1 MRLYASCICCLLNK
15 QEQKLRSC
23 NDEKKKTEYMKELLR
38 LAGNSGDEACA
49 PWMAAQIRKVHEKYF
64 GNIGSYAEEKRE
76 FNQLVMNLEKELEQ
90 KILLQEDPLKA
101 ALLYARVGN
110 YIDFSALE
118 RVEKEEFLQLFER
131 ENDILDEQE
140 YQNFC
145 MEMEKSKNVVYL
157 LDNCGEIVL
166 DKLVIRILKQR
177 FPKMQ
182 ITAVVRGSEVV
193 NDATME
199 DAVMTGLT
207 DETEVIGNGDEVAGT
222 ILSRVSA
229 EAGEKINA
237 ADVIIAKGQGN
248 FESMYGCGL
257 NVYYLFLC
265 KCDWFMR
272 KFHAERF
279 QGMFVNERR
288 VKFE

>member
-15 QEQKLRSC
+15 QEQKLRNC
-23 NDEKKKTEYMKELLR
+23 RDEKKKTEYMKELLR
-38 LAGNSGDEACA
+38 LAGNSGDEASA
-49 PWMAAQIRKVHEKYF
+49 PWLAAQIMKVHEKYF
-64 GNIGSYAEEKRE
+64 GKSGSYADVKKE
-76 FNQLVMNLEKELEQ
+76 FNQLVMSMEEELKQ
-90 KILLQEDPLKA
+90 RFLSQPDPLKT

-118 RVEKEEFLQLFER
+118 QVEKEEFLSLFER
-131 ENDILDEQE
+131 EKDVLDEKE
-140 YQNFC
+140 YMSFSG
-145 MEMEKSKNVVYL
+145 EMQKAENVVYL

-166 DKLVIRILKQR
+166 DKLVIQILKKK
-177 FPKMQ
+177 FPRAN
-182 ITAVVRGSEVV
+182 ITAIVRGSEVI

-207 DETEVIGNGDEVAGT
+207 NVTEVIGNGDDVAGT

-229 EAGEKINA
+229 EAREKIEK

-248 FESMYGCGL
+248 FESLYGCGK

-272 KFHAERF
+272 KFHADRF
-279 QGMFVNERR
+279 QGMFVNEYRIT
-288 VKFE
+288 FE

>member
-15 QEQKLRSC
+15 QEQKLRNC
-23 NDEKKKTEYMKELLR
+23 RDEKKKTEYMKELLR
-38 LAGNSGDEACA
+38 LAGKSGDEASA
-49 PWMAAQIRKVHEKYF
+49 PWLAAQIMKVHEKYF
-64 GNIGSYAEEKRE
+64 GKTGSYADVKKE
-76 FNQLVMNLEKELEQ
+76 FNQLVMSMEEELKQ
-90 KILLQEDPLKA
+90 RVLSQPDPLKT

-118 RVEKEEFLQLFER
+118 QVEKEEFLSLFER
-131 ENDILDEQE
+131 EKDVLDEKE
-140 YQNFC
+140 YMSFSG
-145 MEMEKSKNVVYL
+145 EMQKAENVVYL

-166 DKLVIRILKQR
+166 DKLVIQILKKR
-177 FPKMQ
+177 FPRAN
-182 ITAVVRGSEVV
+182 ITAIVRGSEVI

-207 DETEVIGNGDEVAGT
+207 NVTEVIGNGDDVAGT

-229 EAGEKINA
+229 EAREKIEK

-248 FESMYGCGL
+248 FESLYGCGK

-272 KFHAERF
+272 KFHADRF
-279 QGMFVNERR
+279 QGMFVNEYRIT
-288 VKFE
+288 FE

>member
-15 QEQKLRSC
+15 QEQKLRNC
-23 NDEKKKTEYMKELLR
+23 RDEKKKTEYMKELLR
-38 LAGNSGDEACA
+38 LAGNSGDEASA
-49 PWMAAQIRKVHEKYF
+49 PWLAAQIMKVHEKYF
-64 GNIGSYAEEKRE
+64 GKSGSYADVKKE
-76 FNQLVMNLEKELEQ
+76 FNQLVMSMEEELKQ
-90 KILLQEDPLKA
+90 RVLSQPDPLKT

-110 YIDFSALE
+110 YIDFPALE
-118 RVEKEEFLQLFER
+118 QVEKEEFLSLFER
-131 ENDILDEQE
+131 EKDVLDEKE
-140 YQNFC
+140 YMSFSG
-145 MEMEKSKNVVYL
+145 EMQKAENVVYL

-166 DKLVIRILKQR
+166 DKLVIQILKKK
-177 FPKMQ
+177 FPRAN
-182 ITAVVRGSEVV
+182 ITAIVRGSEVI

-207 DETEVIGNGDEVAGT
+207 NVTEVIGNGDDVAGT

-229 EAGEKINA
+229 EAREKIEK

-248 FESMYGCGL
+248 FESLYGCGK

-272 KFHAERF
+272 KFHTDRF
-279 QGMFVNERR
+279 QGMFVNEYRIT
-288 VKFE
+288 FE

>member
-1 MRLYASCICCLLNK
+1 
-15 QEQKLRSC
+15 
-23 NDEKKKTEYMKELLR
+23 
-38 LAGNSGDEACA
+38 
-49 PWMAAQIRKVHEKYF
+49 
-64 GNIGSYAEEKRE
+64 
-76 FNQLVMNLEKELEQ
+76 
-90 KILLQEDPLKA
+90 
-101 ALLYARVGN
+101 
-110 YIDFSALE
+110 
-118 RVEKEEFLQLFER
+118 
-131 ENDILDEQE
+131 
-140 YQNFC
+140 
-145 MEMEKSKNVVYL
+145 
-157 LDNCGEIVL
+157 
-166 DKLVIRILKQR
+166 
-177 FPKMQ
+177 MQ

-229 EAGEKINA
+229 KAGEKINA

>member
-15 QEQKLRSC
+15 QEQKLRNC
-23 NDEKKKTEYMKELLR
+23 RDEKKKTEYMKELLR
-38 LAGNSGDEACA
+38 LAGNSGDEASA
-49 PWMAAQIRKVHEKYF
+49 PWLAAQIMKVHEKYF
-64 GNIGSYAEEKRE
+64 GKSGSYADVKKE
-76 FNQLVMNLEKELEQ
+76 FNQLVMSMEEELKQ
-90 KILLQEDPLKA
+90 RVLSQPDPLKT

-118 RVEKEEFLQLFER
+118 QVEKEEFLSLFER
-131 ENDILDEQE
+131 EKDVLDEKE
-140 YQNFC
+140 YMSFC
-145 MEMEKSKNVVYL
+145 GEMQKAENVVYL

-166 DKLVIRILKQR
+166 DKLVILILKKR
-177 FPKMQ
+177 FPQ
-182 ITAVVRGSEVV
+182 AHITAIVRGSEVI

-207 DETEVIGNGDEVAGT
+207 NVTEVIGNGDDVAGT

-229 EAGEKINA
+229 EARAKIEK

-248 FESMYGCGL
+248 FESLYGCGK

-265 KCDWFMR
+265 KCEWFMR
-272 KFHAERF
+272 KFHTDRF
-279 QGMFVNERR
+279 QGMFLNEYRIN
-288 VKFE
+288 FD

>member
-15 QEQKLRSC
+15 QEQKLRNC
-23 NDEKKKTEYMKELLR
+23 RDEKKKTEYMKELLR
-38 LAGNSGDEACA
+38 LAGNSGDEASA
-49 PWMAAQIRKVHEKYF
+49 PWLAAQIMKVHEKYF
-64 GNIGSYAEEKRE
+64 GKSGSYADVKKE
-76 FNQLVMNLEKELEQ
+76 FNQLVMSMEEELKQ
-90 KILLQEDPLKA
+90 RVLSQPDPLKT

-118 RVEKEEFLQLFER
+118 QVEKEEFLSLFER
-131 ENDILDEQE
+131 EKDVLDEKE
-140 YQNFC
+140 YMSFSG
-145 MEMEKSKNVVYL
+145 EMQKAENVVYL

-166 DKLVIRILKQR
+166 DKLVIQILKKK
-177 FPKMQ
+177 FPRAN
-182 ITAVVRGSEVV
+182 ITAIVRGSEVI

-207 DETEVIGNGDEVAGT
+207 NVTEVIGNGDDVAGT

-229 EAGEKINA
+229 EAREKIEK

-248 FESMYGCGL
+248 FESLYGCGK

-272 KFHAERF
+272 KFHTDRF
-279 QGMFVNERR
+279 QGMFVNEYRIT
-288 VKFE
+288 FE

>member
-15 QEQKLRSC
+15 QEQKLRNC
-23 NDEKKKTEYMKELLR
+23 RDEKKKTEYMKELLR
-38 LAGNSGDEACA
+38 LAGNSGDEASA
-49 PWMAAQIRKVHEKYF
+49 PWLAAQIMKVHEKYF
-64 GNIGSYAEEKRE
+64 GKTGSYADVKKE
-76 FNQLVMNLEKELEQ
+76 FNQLVMSMEEELKQ
-90 KILLQEDPLKA
+90 RVLSQPDPLKT

-118 RVEKEEFLQLFER
+118 QVEKEEFLSLFER
-131 ENDILDEQE
+131 EKDVLDEKE
-140 YQNFC
+140 YMSFC
-145 MEMEKSKNVVYL
+145 GEMQKAENVVYL

-166 DKLVIRILKQR
+166 DKLVIQILKKR
-177 FPKMQ
+177 FPRAH
-182 ITAVVRGSEVV
+182 ITAIVRGSEVI

-207 DETEVIGNGDEVAGT
+207 NVTEVIGNGDDVAGT

-229 EAGEKINA
+229 EAREKIEK

-248 FESMYGCGL
+248 FESLYGCGK

-272 KFHAERF
+272 KFHADRF
-279 QGMFVNERR
+279 QGMFVNEYRIT
-288 VKFE
+288 FE

>member
-15 QEQKLRSC
+15 QEQKLRNC
-23 NDEKKKTEYMKELLR
+23 RDEKKKTEYMKELLR
-38 LAGNSGDEACA
+38 LAGNSGDEASA
-49 PWMAAQIRKVHEKYF
+49 PWLAAQIMKVHEKYF
-64 GNIGSYAEEKRE
+64 GKSGSYADVKKE
-76 FNQLVMNLEKELEQ
+76 FNQLVMSMEEELKQ
-90 KILLQEDPLKA
+90 RVLSQPDPLKT

-118 RVEKEEFLQLFER
+118 QVKKEEFLSLFER
-131 ENDILDEQE
+131 EKDVLDEKE
-140 YQNFC
+140 YMSFC
-145 MEMEKSKNVVYL
+145 GEMQKAENVVYL

-166 DKLVIRILKQR
+166 DKLVIQILKKK
-177 FPKMQ
+177 FPRAN
-182 ITAVVRGSEVV
+182 ITAIVRGSEVI

-207 DETEVIGNGDEVAGT
+207 NVTEVIGNGDDVAGT

-229 EAGEKINA
+229 EAREKIEK

-248 FESMYGCGL
+248 FESLYGCGK

-272 KFHAERF
+272 KFHADRF
-279 QGMFVNERR
+279 QGMFVNEYRIT
-288 VKFE
+288 FE

>member
-15 QEQKLRSC
+15 QEQKLRNC
-23 NDEKKKTEYMKELLR
+23 RDEKKKTEYMKELLR
-38 LAGNSGDEACA
+38 LAGNSGDEASA
-49 PWMAAQIRKVHEKYF
+49 PWLAAQIMKVHEKYF
-64 GNIGSYAEEKRE
+64 GKSGSYADVKKE
-76 FNQLVMNLEKELEQ
+76 FNQLVMSMEEELKQ
-90 KILLQEDPLKA
+90 RVLSQPDPLKT

-118 RVEKEEFLQLFER
+118 QVEKEEFLSLFER
-131 ENDILDEQE
+131 EKDVLDEKE
-140 YQNFC
+140 YMSFSG
-145 MEMEKSKNVVYL
+145 EMQKAENVVYL

-166 DKLVIRILKQR
+166 DKLVIQILKKR
-177 FPKMQ
+177 FPRAN
-182 ITAVVRGSEVV
+182 ITAIVRGSEVI

-207 DETEVIGNGDEVAGT
+207 NVTEVIGNGDDVAGT

-229 EAGEKINA
+229 EAREKIEK

-248 FESMYGCGL
+248 FESLYGCGK

-272 KFHAERF
+272 KFHSDRF
-279 QGMFVNERR
+279 QGMFVNEYRIT
-288 VKFE
+288 FE

>member
-15 QEQKLRSC
+15 QEQKLRNC
-23 NDEKKKTEYMKELLR
+23 RDEKKKTKYMKELLR
-38 LAGNSGDEACA
+38 LAGNSGDEASA
-49 PWMAAQIRKVHEKYF
+49 PWLAAQIMKVHEKYF
-64 GNIGSYAEEKRE
+64 GKSGSYADVKKE
-76 FNQLVMNLEKELEQ
+76 FNQLVMSMEEELKQ
-90 KILLQEDPLKA
+90 RVLSQPDPLKT

-118 RVEKEEFLQLFER
+118 QVEKEEFLSLFER
-131 ENDILDEQE
+131 EKDVLDEKE
-140 YQNFC
+140 YMSFSG
-145 MEMEKSKNVVYL
+145 EMQKAENVVYL

-166 DKLVIRILKQR
+166 DKLVIQILKKR
-177 FPKMQ
+177 FPRAN
-182 ITAVVRGSEVV
+182 ITAIVRGSEVI

-207 DETEVIGNGDEVAGT
+207 NVTEVIGNGDDVAGT

-229 EAGEKINA
+229 EAREKIEK

-248 FESMYGCGL
+248 FESLYGCGK

-272 KFHAERF
+272 KFHADRF
-279 QGMFVNERR
+279 QGMFVNEYRIT
-288 VKFE
+288 FE

>member
-1 MRLYASCICCLLNK
+1 M
-15 QEQKLRSC
+15 
-23 NDEKKKTEYMKELLR
+23 
-38 LAGNSGDEACA
+38 
-49 PWMAAQIRKVHEKYF
+49 P
-64 GNIGSYAEEKRE
+64 
-76 FNQLVMNLEKELEQ
+76 ELEI
-90 KILLQEDPLKA
+90 ILISL
-101 ALLYARVGN
+101 
-110 YIDFSALE
+110 LE

-145 MEMEKSKNVVYL
+145 MEMEKAKNVVYL

>member
-15 QEQKLRSC
+15 QEQKLRNC
-23 NDEKKKTEYMKELLR
+23 RDEKKKTEYMKELLR
-38 LAGNSGDEACA
+38 LAGNSGDEASA
-49 PWMAAQIRKVHEKYF
+49 PWLAAQIMKVHEKYF
-64 GNIGSYAEEKRE
+64 GKSGSYADVKKE
-76 FNQLVMNLEKELEQ
+76 FNQLVMSMEEELKQ
-90 KILLQEDPLKA
+90 RVLSQPDPLKT

-118 RVEKEEFLQLFER
+118 QVEKEEFLSLFER
-131 ENDILDEQE
+131 EKDVLDEKE
-140 YQNFC
+140 YMSFSG
-145 MEMEKSKNVVYL
+145 EMQKAENVVYL

-166 DKLVIRILKQR
+166 DKLVIQILKKK
-177 FPKMQ
+177 FPRAN
-182 ITAVVRGSEVV
+182 ITAIVRGSEVI

-207 DETEVIGNGDEVAGT
+207 NVTEVIGNGDDVAGT

-229 EAGEKINA
+229 EAREKIEK

-248 FESMYGCGL
+248 FESLYGCGK

-272 KFHAERF
+272 KFHADRF
-279 QGMFVNERR
+279 QGMFVNEYRIT
-288 VKFE
+288 FE